1 MHAMY
6 IMDIAILCA
15 VASYAA
21 RLQIIVNP
29 PYMGSG
35 GMGERLAKYVK
46 DMFLLALEDSV
57 MLMSDMSASVRFGR
71 KAAHRV

>member
-29 PYMGSG
+29 PYNTGHDFIYPDTFIIDSDKYNAIMST
-35 GMGERLAKYVK
+35 LADILYRE
-46 DMFLLALEDSV
+46 M
-57 MLMSDMSASVRFGR
+57 RRPGGR
-71 KAAHRV
+71 K